1 VRKNIKLS
9 WGIAL
14 IAASAVN
21 QSQAVADPRETKPK
35 SVGQLPFSCFGSQMD
50 DHLADV
56 VAKRPT
62 YNVHDALGLPSWLN
76 LSIEHR
82 TRYEVLDGQFRAGAS
97 GGDQQIPLQ
106 TCVFLE
112 ANFQPFRIG
121 VEFLDAREY
130 GADDGSTL
138 NNTHVNEA
146 DFLQIYGAW
155 SDEDVLGTG
164 LGMEVKAGRQT
175 LNLGSRRLVARNVF
189 RNTVNAFTGVTFRLR
204 GDEGKWQL
212 RAFATQPV
220 ERLPNDQADL
230 LDGVHDFDEE
240 EYRTYFSGLFF
251 EASDLIW
258 GINGEAYLF
267 HLHEEDRPSG
277 ATANRR
283 LFTPGVR
290 VYRKPSKG
298 RWDMQV
304 ETVAQVG
311 ESRATTGRNDRR
323 DLSHEAWYQHADLGY
338 TFDVPWSPRFM
349 IQYDYATGDENPN
362 DGKNQRFDTLYGAR
376 RFEFGPTGI
385 FGAFARSN
393 INSPGYR
400 LFVNPRSDVSA
411 FVSHRMFWL
420 ASDKDQWT
428 PARLQDRTGRSGD
441 FIGHLVEVS
450 VRWDAL
456 SDVSFESGWAR
467 LIKGEFAKDAPNAP
481 DPEDVD
487 YFYVQT
493 LLRF

>member
-1 VRKNIKLS
+1 MLM
-9 WGIAL
+9 WGFVLMTGFAGHQNV
-14 IAASAVN
+14 AADD
-21 QSQAVADPRETKPK
+21 QKEKTPK
-35 SVGQLPFSCFGSQMD
+35 TAGQLPFSCFSSQMD
-50 DHLADV
+50 DYLAGV
-56 VAKRPT
+56 VAKRPA
-62 YNVHDALGLPSWLN
+62 YNVHDALGLPGWLN
-76 LSIEHR
+76 FSIEHR

-97 GGDQQIPLQ
+97 GGDQQIPMQ

-112 ANFQPFRIG
+112 ANFEPFRIG
-121 VEFLDAREY
+121 AEFLDAREY

-155 SDEDVLGTG
+155 SDEDVLESG

-189 RNTVNAFTGVTFRLR
+189 RNTINAFTGVNVRLR
-204 GDEGKWQL
+204 DDAGKWQL
-212 RAFATQPV
+212 RVFATQPV
-220 ERLPNDQADL
+220 NRLPNDQADL

-251 EASDLIW
+251 EVPNLIW

-277 ATANRR
+277 ATTNRR

-290 VYRKPSKG
+290 FFRAPAKG

-304 ETVAQVG
+304 ETIAQVG
-311 ESRATTGRNDRR
+311 ESRATTGRNDTR
-323 DLSHEAWYQHADLGY
+323 DLSHEAWYQHASFGY
-338 TFDVPWSPRFM
+338 TFNMPWSPRFVA
-349 IQYDYATGDENPN
+349 QYDYATGDENPN

-385 FGAFARSN
+385 FGVFARSN

-450 VRWDAL
+450 ARWDAT
-456 SDVSFESGWAR
+456 SNVSFESGWAR

-481 DPEDVD
+481 DPKDVD